1 MTPIPLLHDISN
13 NFFLNFILYEK
24 LTSFYEESEKS
35 LFLFTILKKC
45 DILILAEMPVSLFL
59 YIMCHLRVVNLSN
72 RAVLPEVMNGYVN
85 VV

>member
-1 MTPIPLLHDISN
+1 MKNT
-13 NFFLNFILYEK
+13 
-24 LTSFYEESEKS
+24 TSFYEESEKS

-59 YIMCHLRVVNLSN
+59 YTMYHPRVVNLSN
-72 RAVLPEVMNGYVN
+72 RAVLPEVINGYIK